1 MAIAMLN
8 TKEAFLIAALLCFV
22 IFLLLFSVKQDRI
35 HGVRQL
41 LLACVLGMAGNILYA
56 FGREMPVFVA
66 YEVANAVY
74 AAASVAVLISYR
86 QLFGARFSLP
96 VMSCS
101 VLLLAGT
108 TGYFHYVVDSFDAR
122 TIAVSVF
129 HAAIAGLIARTVLKS
144 HDYHGRLRYPAA
156 YVLCMCA
163 LIGGGHLYRVARH
176 LFVAELP
183 RSLLEPSSWNV
194 LFLSAGAFAL
204 PCLMLGGLLIA
215 HCRIV
220 TTVENAANLDFLTRA
235 WSRRA
240 FHEHG
245 PRILERSRYSGQA
258 LALLLIDLDNLKPTN
273 DTFGHAAGDAALTD
287 FVRHSRTALRPVDFL
302 ARIGGDEFALLLPET
317 DLIAAVG
324 VGRRLQA
331 VIAAA
336 QSGETLPITLSAGA
350 SLLRADDT
358 LHTLLARADEA
369 LYAAK
374 TSGRNRVL
382 AEAGGRIAKLVA

>member
-1 MAIAMLN
+1 MLN
-8 TKEAFLIAALLCFV
+8 TKEAFLIASLFCFV

-41 LLACVLGMAGNILYA
+41 LLASVLGMAGNVLYA
-56 FGREMPVFVA
+56 FGRELPVFFA
-66 YEVANAVY
+66 YEAANTVY
-74 AAASVAVLISYR
+74 AAASVAVLVSYR
-86 QLFGARFSLP
+86 QLFNMRSP
-96 VMSCS
+96 
-101 VLLLAGT
+101 VLLMSGSIALLMGITA
-108 TGYFHYVVDSFDAR
+108 YFHYVVNSFDAR
-122 TIAVSVF
+122 TMVVSGFQVGIAS
-129 HAAIAGLIARTVLKS
+129 LIALTVLKS
-144 HDYHGRLRYPAA
+144 RDYKGRSRYPAI

-163 LIGGGHLYRVARH
+163 LIGGGHLARVVRH
-176 LFVAELP
+176 ALMSDVP
-183 RSLLEPSSWNV
+183 QSLLEPSGVNL
-194 LFLSAGAFAL
+194 LFLWANAFAL

-220 TTVENAANLDFLTRA
+220 ATVENAANLDFLTGA

-240 FHEHG
+240 FHESG

-287 FVRHSRTALRPVDFL
+287 FVRYSRTALRPVDFL

-317 DLIAAVG
+317 DLIAAVA
-324 VGRRLQA
+324 VGQRLQD

-336 QSGETLPITLSAGA
+336 QTGETPQITLSVGA
-350 SLLRADDT
+350 SMLRADDS
-358 LHTLLARADEA
+358 LHTLVARADEA

-374 TSGRNRVL
+374 AAGRNRVM
-382 AEAGGRIAKLVA
+382 AEAGGCIARLVA